1 MRRPV
6 GATIEMSGERH
17 RDKKGGRGA
26 GRRCA
31 GASLTD
37 GVPPFAVKQ
46 PQTGTSRARGGTL
59 ARAPLLKPIVPVNQT
74 RPARAGP
81 PAKAGEGFSLGPQG
95 RTILP
100 YSLVARLH
108 GAGCSTSGVKERV

>member
-6 GATIEMSGERH
+6 GATIEISGERH

-46 PQTGTSRARGGTL
+46 PQTGTSRARGG
-59 ARAPLLKPIVPVNQT
+59 N
-74 RPARAGP
+74 
-81 PAKAGEGFSLGPQG
+81 AGES
-95 RTILP
+95 TIAEAEKAASFL
-100 YSLVARLH
+100 
-108 GAGCSTSGVKERV
+108 